1 MYLMFHFPCP
11 KLSLQLRLKTGTF
24 NGQTGA
30 MWVHDICVSLTRTR
44 PLFGS
49 AVASPKASS
58 TSKSSIIE
66 LSMWKKYMCRLKN
79 VYIV

>member
-1 MYLMFHFPCP
+1 MPQV
-11 KLSLQLRLKTGTF
+11 LSPTSTQNGTF

-49 AVASPKASS
+49 AEASPKASS

-66 LSMWKKYMCRLKN
+66 LSMWKKSTC
-79 VYIV
+79 VD